1 MKYVLECCTQRNSTD
16 KQSPIMAIA
25 FKACDRKKSNF
36 CYAICYKKPVI
47 LESEMLHFQVHFNS
61 GDNMS
66 IFILRLVHPS
76 VFNAPGEFRIE

>member
-1 MKYVLECCTQRNSTD
+1 
-16 KQSPIMAIA
+16 MAIA

-66 IFILRLVHPS
+66 IFILR
-76 VFNAPGEFRIE
+76 